1 MSKVTLKQ
9 LGSLENQSAA
19 IGLINSNMDQL
30 VDVFDNTLS
39 RDGSGPNTMAA
50 PLDMNSNRLVN
61 LPAPSTATE
70 PLRLQD
76 LNDVLAGDPIVT
88 EVHVPEVGAAIRP
101 AVLPDTIL
109 AYYAVTCTAGNG
121 ALTMVPSSPTAVN
134 FTAGDV
140 GKKIT
145 IFGIGPN
152 EQSYSGTI
160 SAVTDGTHITVSPAP
175 TKSATVWSL
184 KTLFGTNQY
193 TNLQT
198 ALTSGKTTK
207 LGTYI
212 PAGYY
217 LVSASLL
224 CLPADTYNAT
234 NAPSPLLT
242 LDPGAH
248 IIAVASMTSVL
259 QIGQY
264 NVDYSTYIKGGVVR
278 GGTIDAN
285 FLADYAVDCRF
296 FQVLTRTEQLTKNS
310 LKAGC
315 RYGVQSEPVCP
326 GLEDLNNKHLRDTFS
341 IPITSLT
348 AANPPVVTTLHD
360 HGVTTGRTV
369 AIILNGGG
377 DVNFEKKFFR
387 ATVTGAK
394 TLTLDNTN
402 ATTWVTPFTS
412 GSLAMCMPSSDVIS
426 PIFGADTGSP
436 CQIQSDVHP
445 FSNDQLIDIYATSGK
460 ILDGTYKVTAS
471 NPAGGVYSLKNA
483 NTGANIDG
491 AVGVTGTYSGGG
503 YAIPHRTASEMELG
517 IYMENCI
524 DVQVMN
530 YDCSGVRVG
539 IYNRNPGTGYDGKY
553 QGHFWNYV
561 ENGEMLA
568 GIVAGGDN
576 AFLGVQV
583 DGPTLFHSMVS
594 GINNTFLGCELNHTG
609 FTWNNA
615 KTIFLR
621 KEAGATATIIGG
633 NCKAEA
639 TNPMLAVVICPEIAG
654 NYGIYGKIAGLT
666 TVGFKATNISYGQPN
681 SLSTDLVISGTLE
694 VTGVSQL
701 TGNVTA
707 TGNVTVG
714 GKVTATGNLE
724 TSGSVKVGNGAL
736 SYATLG
742 TNFDAAIQYDAT
754 NKAVNFYTNNI
765 WRGGYDTNGAL
776 RAVSFNVNGTP
787 GFTGTK
793 VGGGLTFTVVGGIIT
808 NITP

>member
-1 MSKVTLKQ
+1 MSKVTLKT
-9 LGSLENQSAA
+9 LESLENQPSAV
-19 IGLINSNMDQL
+19 GLINSNMDTIKE
-30 VDVFDNTLS
+30 VFDNTLS

-101 AVLPDTIL
+101 EILPDTVL
-109 AYYAVTCTAGNG
+109 AFYLVTCTAGNG
-121 ALTMVPSSPTAVN
+121 ALTMVGSSPTAVT

-152 EQSYSGTI
+152 EQSYSGSI

-175 TKSATVWSL
+175 TKSATAYSL

-193 TNLQT
+193 TNLQD
-198 ALTSGKTTK
+198 AIDSGISTK

-212 PAGYY
+212 PPGYY
-217 LVSASLL
+217 LVSAGLKV
-224 CLPADTYNAT
+224 LPPETYNAT
-234 NAPSPLLT
+234 NAPPPLIT
-242 LDPGAH
+242 IDPGAH

-259 QIGQY
+259 QIGEY
-264 NVDYSTYIKGGVVR
+264 DVYYATYIKGGVVR

-296 FQVLTRTEQLTKNS
+296 FQILTRTEQTTKNS

-315 RYGVQSEPVCP
+315 RYGKQSEPVCP
-326 GLEDLNNKHLRDTFS
+326 GLQDFNNKHLRDTFS
-341 IPITSLT
+341 VPITSLT
-348 AANPPVVTTLHD
+348 TTNPPVVTTLQD

-369 AIILNGGG
+369 AIILKGGG
-377 DVNFEKKFFR
+377 DTNFEKHFFR

-394 TLTLDNTN
+394 TLTLDNTD

-412 GSLAMCMPSSDVIS
+412 GLLAMCMPSSDVIS
-426 PIFGADTGSP
+426 PVYGANGASP
-436 CQIQSDVHP
+436 CQITSDVHP
-445 FSNDQLIDIYATSGK
+445 FADDQIIAMYGVAGK
-460 ILDGTYKVTAS
+460 QLDGRYKVTAS

-483 NTGANIDG
+483 DTGVNIDG
-491 AVGVTGTYSGGG
+491 GALAAYTGGG
-503 YAIPHRTASEMELG
+503 YAIPYRTADQMEIG

-561 ENGEMLA
+561 ENGELLA

-583 DGPTLFHSMVS
+583 DGPTLFHTMVS
-594 GINNTFLGCELNHTG
+594 GANNTFVGCELNHTG

-621 KEAGATATIIGG
+621 KETGATAVVVGG

-639 TNPMLAVVICPEIAG
+639 SNPMLATVMCPEIAG
-654 NYGIYGKIAGLT
+654 TYGTYYGKIPGYTQL
-666 TVGFKATNISYGQPN
+666 GFKATNVSYAQPN
-681 SLSTDLVISGTLE
+681 CLNTDLIVSGILE
-694 VTGVSQL
+694 VTGASTL
-701 TGNVTA
+701 TGNVNA
-707 TGNVTVG
+707 GA
-714 GKVTATGNLE
+714 KVIAVNNLE
-724 TSGSVKVGNGAL
+724 TAQHVKVGNGKL
-736 SYATLG
+736 IYSTLAS
-742 TNFDAAIQYDAT
+742 NIDAGIQFDAT
-754 NKAVNFYTNNI
+754 NKAVNIYTNNVY
-765 WRGGYDTNGAL
+765 RGGFDSAGQC
-776 RAVSFNVNGTP
+776 RAVSYNVNGTS

-793 VGGGLTFTVVGGIIT
+793 TGGGLTFTVVGGIIT